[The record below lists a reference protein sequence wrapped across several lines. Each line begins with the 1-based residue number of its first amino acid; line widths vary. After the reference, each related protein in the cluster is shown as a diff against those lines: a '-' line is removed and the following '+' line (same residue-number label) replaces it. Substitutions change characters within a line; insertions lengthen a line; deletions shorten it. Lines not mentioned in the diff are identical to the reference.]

1 MGNLKAGTQGE
12 WKEEEDDGEGE
23 GGEDEA
29 EDSVA
34 FVVVRLLVAARQPP
48 LPQLILPEIQ
58 FGGNICDLLKTNG
71 DWLKQMEVIMGL
83 GDTLT

>member
-29 EDSVA
+29 KKAVP
-34 FVVVRLLVAARQPP
+34 FVVGVVVAAGHALAQLF
-48 LPQLILPEIQ
+48 LPD
-58 FGGNICDLLKTNG
+58 DLKIKLKTQQSFPSI
-71 DWLKQMEVIMGL
+71 KFC
-83 GDTLT
+83 

>member
-1 MGNLKAGTQGE
+1 MGNLKAGTEGE

-34 FVVVRLLVAARQPP
+34 FVVLHLLVAVGQPP
-48 LPQLILPEIQ
+48 LPHLLLPEI
-58 FGGNICDLLKTNG
+58 
-71 DWLKQMEVIMGL
+71 
-83 GDTLT
+83 